1 MLGNV
6 FKALLG
12 LAGCASV
19 GLGAWLWL
27 DETVLATIAY
37 PRPFISYVLFGAGT
51 VLLLSAIWARARS
64 LLGLVTVAT
73 GTGLA
78 SWAILYADLNVWQ
91 LIPLWSAA
99 FFGSFATLVYLI
111 AACRGKDAF

>member
-12 LAGCASV
+12 MTGCASA

-27 DETVLATIAY
+27 DDTIVAMLDY
-37 PRPFISYVLFGAGT
+37 PRPVFSCVLIGSGVMLT
-51 VLLLSAIWARARS
+51 MSSIWARARS
-64 LLGLVTVAT
+64 LLGLVAMAS
-73 GTGLA
+73 GTGLI
-78 SWAILYADLNVWQ
+78 SWAILYVDLNVWQ
-91 LIPLWSAA
+91 LIPLWIAA
-99 FFGSFATLVYLI
+99 FFGTFVTIVYLI